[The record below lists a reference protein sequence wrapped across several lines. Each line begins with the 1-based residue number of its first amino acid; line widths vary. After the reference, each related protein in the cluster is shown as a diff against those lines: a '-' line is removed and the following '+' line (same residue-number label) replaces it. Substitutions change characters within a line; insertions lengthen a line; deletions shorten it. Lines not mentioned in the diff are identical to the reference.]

1 MHLPRKIVRLLHR
14 DDELPGQT
22 NGSAHS
28 LGEIATYALACR
40 VPRFQTL
47 HGQFAGV
54 MAASTARDRIMI
66 MDHSARSGESSS
78 EKAAR
83 LTAAGV

>member
-1 MHLPRKIVRLLHR
+1 
-14 DDELPGQT
+14 
-22 NGSAHS
+22 

-66 MDHSARSGESSS
+66 MDHSARAVA
-78 EKAAR
+78 KALR
-83 LTAAGV
+83 KKPPG